1 MKIFLQIIGGFFL
14 AYSVAGIALHA
25 LANLE
30 SFGHHCEMLLLT
42 AGENH
47 LQVFT
52 IAAAI
57 AAVIFLLAAKAKK
70 KNHLGRTV

>member
-1 MKIFLQIIGGFFL
+1 MKTFLQIIGGIFL
-14 AYSVAGIALHA
+14 AYSVAGVLLHA

-30 SFGHHCEMLLLT
+30 SFGHHCEMLLFP

-52 IAAAI
+52 ITAAF
-57 AAVIFLLAAKAKK
+57 AALFFFIAKALKK
-70 KNHLGRTV
+70 RQLKKAV